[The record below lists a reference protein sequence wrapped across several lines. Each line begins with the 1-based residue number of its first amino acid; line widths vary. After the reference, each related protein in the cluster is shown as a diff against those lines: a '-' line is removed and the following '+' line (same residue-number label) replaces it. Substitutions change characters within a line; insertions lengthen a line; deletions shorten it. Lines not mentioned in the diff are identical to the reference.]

1 MPEAQTLNINLNRH
15 TYIAGLQQDLARNEV
30 AAEKQEV
37 GDYTVIRKIRLVAIG
52 ILGALI
58 AIIIGLSVALY
69 YRTKSHRAQLH
80 HLSILTA
87 QLDDKGQRIDLLNK
101 EIQHRVKNNL
111 QIIYSLL
118 RMQERKSQHAETIE
132 SLKIARLRIESI
144 ANLHDQFAD
153 GKREL
158 SIARFCDD
166 LIPAII
172 TGFTVDKQVIT
183 RINTIDRQLPSS
195 QYLPL
200 ALMLTEWIVN
210 SIKHASP
217 ADGILEINVTF
228 SEIDKQICLQYSDN
242 GHPGYGTSRSGDGL
256 GTDII
261 NLLSRQLDAV
271 LTTQEPNPY
280 YYTLSFSNDR

>member
-1 MPEAQTLNINLNRH
+1 VS
-15 TYIAGLQQDLARNEV
+15 G
-30 AAEKQEV
+30 
-37 GDYTVIRKIRLVAIG
+37 
-52 ILGALI
+52 
-58 AIIIGLSVALY
+58 
-69 YRTKSHRAQLH
+69 
-80 HLSILTA
+80 
-87 QLDDKGQRIDLLNK
+87 
-101 EIQHRVKNNL
+101 
-111 QIIYSLL
+111 
-118 RMQERKSQHAETIE
+118 
-132 SLKIARLRIESI
+132 
-144 ANLHDQFAD
+144 FA
-153 GKREL
+153 
-158 SIARFCDD
+158 
-166 LIPAII
+166 
-172 TGFTVDKQVIT
+172 VDKQVIT
-183 RINTIDRQLPSS
+183 HINVIDRHLPSS

-200 ALMLTEWIVN
+200 ALMLTEWIIN